1 MSIHSAAL
9 EKMSLKNGEEKGDT
23 GISSETTSEE
33 TQSKALDAVDASQ
46 WPRKASGLQGV
57 GKGWINNVS
66 DEPKDNKQIE

>member
-33 TQSKALDAVDASQ
+33 THAKALDAVDAS
-46 WPRKASGLQGV
+46 
-57 GKGWINNVS
+57 
-66 DEPKDNKQIE
+66 